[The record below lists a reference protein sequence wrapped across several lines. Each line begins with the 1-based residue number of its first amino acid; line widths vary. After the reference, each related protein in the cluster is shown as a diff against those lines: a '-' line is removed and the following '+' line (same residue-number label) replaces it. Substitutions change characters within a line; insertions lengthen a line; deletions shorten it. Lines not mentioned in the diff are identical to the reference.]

1 MASIGHVM
9 VGMAAARLY
18 ASRGAPPTWRPFSM
32 MVVGGGLSL
41 LPDADAVGFALGVAY
56 EDPWGHRGATH
67 SIVFALAIGLL
78 AAALA
83 RRMGRS
89 AGWAGLVAGGLVLS
103 HPLLDM
109 LTDGGLGCGLFWP
122 LRYDRLFWPWRPLP
136 VAPIG
141 ADFFTMEG
149 LPVALTELWVFAP
162 FVVYA
167 LWPGGWGRPRQG
179 ALRIFA
185 HDASRPGKEDDHD
198 A

>member
-1 MASIGHVM
+1 M
-9 VGMAAARLY
+9 VGMAAARFY
-18 ASRGAPPTWRPFSM
+18 CSRGALPTWRPFSM

-67 SIVFALAIGLL
+67 SLVFALAIAL
-78 AAALA
+78 AAAFLA
-83 RRMGRS
+83 RLWGR
-89 AGWAGLVAGGLVLS
+89 APLWAGAVAGGLVLS

-122 LRYDRLFWPWRPLP
+122 FSYQRFFWPWRPLP

-141 ADFFTMEG
+141 RDFFTAQG
-149 LPVALTELWVFAP
+149 LPIALTELWVFAP

-167 LWPGGWGRPRQG
+167 LWPGGWGPRRPSTPG
-179 ALRIFA
+179 AG
-185 HDASRPGKEDDHD
+185 P
-198 A
+198 